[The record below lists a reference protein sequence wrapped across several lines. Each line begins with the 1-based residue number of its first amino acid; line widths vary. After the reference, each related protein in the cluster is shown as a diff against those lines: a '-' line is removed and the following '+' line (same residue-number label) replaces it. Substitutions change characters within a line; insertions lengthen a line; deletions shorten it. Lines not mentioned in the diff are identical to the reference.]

1 MSKEK
6 EPSSSK
12 KKIKIVASGATALM
26 IFSAGLSLYHRWDQP
41 TASNPIRLT
50 HSNNDISS
58 VVASSGKRKSQIRLN
73 TDSDQPATIEQP
85 QERKKQNFSLKNNI
99 DNNVVYI
106 VDLSEP
112 DKNQTVMGLV
122 VDPAKNAPL
131 PEIPKKEVPPIL
143 STIILDREDDIIV
156 PPDIDTE
163 NENTG
168 LDLPGEGTTDEG
180 STGEDN
186 PEIPTNPEEP
196 EIPGETGEPTTPSN
210 PSNPGNPNV
219 PTDPFPIPSEPEK
232 PTPGYKTVA
241 LIVPESLYTQIK
253 YYTAADDTA
262 SLQNAVYYG
271 GQVKKQDED
280 YAKIIDLIVSSAV
293 KLKDQAVQ
301 DPSNGYTYS
310 SLQLINSLQLEDQ
323 KIQALQAE
331 IRKELYKQFL
341 NNEIQLYVAK
351 STPAVST
358 AEVSNSADSSEVAS
372 GVTAESPEVAN
383 SSTSSQED
391 KDIVYYVG
399 KYNEITGEKIEK
411 SDFKEADKKLLESA
425 KKEAEVD
432 ENTTEAL
439 NKYQMDARYSPE
451 VAEEAKQQK
460 EELVKKQVKPLEERK
475 PGDYEEI
482 PTETALETLTKLK
495 DSGQY
500 VQVIEQGGSLV
511 SNLDIATVVNDASNL
526 LMQQTNS
533 MEDELDA
540 YTSATKQ
547 KKIVAQYQTLVEA
560 PGVPAEYA
568 KASEDRLYQY
578 RLMIEARDT
587 ATDDLA
593 KAVIL
598 ASEAATKEKAISE
611 GARSLLNKLSSDL
624 LAAAVGYSLDKEE
637 QAYEILSTRSV
648 INSVYAQTATSRKQA
663 ISYSKTANDMWQK
676 QNANGALQY
685 AGESNRLYP
694 ERHMNDD
701 LLHEI
706 SNSLL
711 EKASGRSFQ
720 EQLKTY
726 NLLASVPGL
735 PNDINQVVITRKEA
749 VDQYIRGKDE
759 QNLEKAVY
767 YLGESWEKEW
777 TKDLAAVLL
786 DTKSNQ
792 LFTEANEMRGVDFAL
807 AGRYYKTLVNTS
819 GVSDEIKQASKQ
831 AMDELKVN

>member
-12 KKIKIVASGATALM
+12 KKIKIVVSGATALM
-26 IFSAGLSLYHRWDQP
+26 IFSAGLSLYHHWDQP
-41 TASNPIRLT
+41 AASNPIRLT

-73 TDSDQPATIEQP
+73 TDSDQPTPIEQP
-85 QERKKQNFSLKNNI
+85 KERKKQNFSLKNNI

-143 STIILDREDDIIV
+143 STIILDREDEIIV
-156 PPDIDTE
+156 PPDIDNE

-168 LDLPGEGTTDEG
+168 LDLPGEGTTEEG
-180 STGEDN
+180 STGEGN

-196 EIPGETGEPTTPSN
+196 QTPGDTGEPTTPSN
-210 PSNPGNPNV
+210 PSTPSNPNN
-219 PTDPFPIPSEPEK
+219 PTDPVPSEPEK
-232 PTPGYKTVA
+232 PNPGYKTVA

-262 SLQNAVYYG
+262 SLQNAVFYG

-301 DPSNGYTYS
+301 DPSNGYAYS

-351 STPAVST
+351 SSPSVST
-358 AEVSNSADSSEVAS
+358 AEVSAS
-372 GVTAESPEVAN
+372 PESGELEPAATAENPEVTKP
-383 SSTSSQED
+383 STSPQED

-411 SDFKEADKKLLESA
+411 SDFKEADKKLLEGA
-425 KKEAEVD
+425 KKDSEAE
-432 ENTTEAL
+432 ENTAEAL
-439 NKYQMDARYSPE
+439 NKYQMDAQYSPE
-451 VAEEAKQQK
+451 VSEEAKQQK

-475 PGDYEEI
+475 PGEYEEI
-482 PTETALETLTKLK
+482 PPETALETLTKLK

-511 SNLDIATVVNDASNL
+511 SNVDIATVVNDASNL
-526 LMQQTNS
+526 LMQQTDS

-547 KKIVAQYQTLVEA
+547 KKIVTQYQTLAEA

-598 ASEAATKEKAISE
+598 ASEAATKEKVISE

-624 LAAAVGYSLDKEE
+624 LAAADGYSLEKEE
-637 QAYEILSTRSV
+637 QAYEILSTRPV
-648 INSVYAQTATSRKQA
+648 INSVYAQKATSRKQA

-694 ERHMNDD
+694 ERHLNDE

-726 NLLASVPGL
+726 NLLASVPEL

-786 DTKSNQ
+786 DTKSKQ